1 MSHTPLVTEAN
12 ASYASYPMNI
22 CVPWLTDDLFLR
34 VCRDNPELR
43 LELTAQGE
51 LIIMPPTGSE
61 TGWRGNEVSFSLTA
75 WAKRDGTGL
84 VFDSSTGFTL
94 PNGAKRS
101 PDASW
106 VRRARW
112 SALTK
117 EQRREFA
124 PLCPDFVVELRSP
137 TDSLAT
143 LRAKMLEYIE
153 NGAQLGWLLDPLERH
168 VHIYRPGQPVEVL
181 DNPTT
186 LSGEP
191 VLPGFVLAVSELW
204 EPPA

>member
-1 MSHTPLVTEAN
+1 MSRTALATETTAF
-12 ASYASYPMNI
+12 YPMNI
-22 CVPWLTDDLFLR
+22 HVSWLTDELFVRL
-34 VCRDNPELR
+34 CQENPELR

-61 TGWRGNEVSFSLTA
+61 TGWRNNEASFSLTA
-75 WAKRDGTGL
+75 WSKRDGTGL

-101 PDASW
+101 PDVSW
-106 VRRARW
+106 IKRERW
-112 SALTK
+112 TALTK

-124 PLCPDFVVELRSP
+124 PLCPDFVMELRSP

-143 LRAKMLEYIE
+143 LQAKLQEYIE
-153 NGAQLGWLLDPLERH
+153 NGAQLGWLLDPFERR
-168 VHIYRPGQPVEVL
+168 VYIYRPGQLVEVL

-186 LSGEP
+186 LNGDP

-204 EPPA
+204 EPPS